1 MYRRRDMNVEEERH
15 VDEEG
20 HEHEEERHVDE
31 EGHERG
37 GRETCSMRRDMNVE
51 EEGGT

>member
-20 HEHEEERHVDE
+20 HEH
-31 EGHERG
+31 G
-37 GRETCSMRRDMNVE
+37 GRETRR
-51 EEGGT
+51 

>member
-20 HEHEEERHVDE
+20 HEH
-31 EGHERG
+31 G
-37 GRETCSMRRDMNVE
+37 GRETCR
-51 EEGGT
+51 